1 MKHAL
6 TRLPTRLIA
15 LLTAWVAATMMFMS
29 PASAEGARLT
39 PVDEHAIV
47 VRDGDVFIAAQPT
60 EADLDAWAAMGV
72 TTVVNMR
79 SQAENTNLG
88 YSPVEAMTARGM
100 SYVEIPMGR
109 ADGVSPDIR
118 NRLGDVL
125 AEVDGPIVVH
135 CRSGT
140 RVAHA
145 YAAHL
150 IATGAMSPSELADF
164 GWGNGLSSSMMAAL
178 ASPPDTSAAD

>member
-1 MKHAL
+1 MTHSPANI
-6 TRLPTRLIA
+6 RS
-15 LLTAWVAATMMFMS
+15 LLTAVVAAAFMFTS
-29 PASAEGARLT
+29 PANAEGARLS

-47 VRDGDVFIAAQPT
+47 VRDGDVLIAAQPT

-79 SQAENTNLG
+79 SQAENANLP
-88 YSPVEAMTARGM
+88 YSPMEAMNARGM

-109 ADGVSPDIR
+109 ADGVSPDMR
-118 NRLGDVL
+118 DALGEVL
-125 AEVDGPIVVH
+125 AAAEGPIVVH

-150 IATGAMSPSELADF
+150 LATGQMTAADVADF
-164 GWGNGLSSSMMAAL
+164 GWAGGLSSQTMAAL